1 MVQGINILIN
11 MVNNTMQVDGINI
24 LINKI
29 LMYTGYI

>member
-1 MVQGINILIN
+1 MVQGINILII
-11 MVNNTMQVDGINI
+11 MVNNTMQVHGINI